1 MMESLTQKD
10 KDRRVLG
17 GRDKAQPLSLEGGRE
32 GLGVQSPGDRQRT
45 VQGRGGGTT
54 TAGGTYIRQG
64 CTDHL
69 K

>member
-1 MMESLTQKD
+1 MTTEPLTQKD

-17 GRDKAQPLSLEGGRE
+17 GRDKAQPMSLEGGRE

-45 VQGRGGGTT
+45 AQGGGTT
-54 TAGGTYIRQG
+54 TTGGTYICQG
-64 CTDHL
+64 CSDHL